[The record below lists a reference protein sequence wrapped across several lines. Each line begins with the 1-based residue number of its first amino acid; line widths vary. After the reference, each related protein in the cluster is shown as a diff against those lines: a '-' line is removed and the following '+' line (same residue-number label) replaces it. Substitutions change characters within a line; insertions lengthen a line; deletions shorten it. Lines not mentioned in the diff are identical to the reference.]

1 MSHASRLL
9 DLAAIVD
16 ELLERIRHVEDVP
29 WEPTREAID
38 AVAQRARHEQHATGR
53 IVRAVTPTRVP
64 SRRDRRR
71 HATTT
76 AGLLAQLGDLA
87 DHTITATGEPTTR
100 TAPESRTPPGSTVV
114 ELLDEL
120 HVDILAT
127 WLRVETATRAE
138 RLIGSA
144 RRSPRRPRS
153 TDAALRGL
161 VGLAADLD
169 EPAVDDLVRTAASWA
184 RQARVALG
192 WDVPA
197 IRLPGSRCPACEGHN
212 TLRALADGSVAW
224 CSGQLIGPTLP
235 ELQPPARWPGAR
247 LHSGPVDVDAADVAR
262 CTQRWNVR
270 RDWRILVDAINH
282 QEAS

>member
-1 MSHASRLL
+1 MSHASRIL

-16 ELLERIRHVEDVP
+16 ELLERVHHVEDVA
-29 WEPTREAID
+29 WTPTREAVE
-38 AVAQRARHEQHATGR
+38 AVAERAGVPAPRR
-53 IVRAVTPTRVP
+53 IGSARTV
-64 SRRDRRR
+64 RR
-71 HATTT
+71 HVATA
-76 AGLLAQLGDLA
+76 AGLLTQLADVA
-87 DHTITATGEPTTR
+87 DHTITATGEPSTR

-120 HVDILAT
+120 HVDIVAT
-127 WLRVETATRAE
+127 WLRVEDAARAGE
-138 RLIGSA
+138 Q
-144 RRSPRRPRS
+144 RSRRPRS

-169 EPAVDDLVRTAASWA
+169 EPSLDALVRTASSWA

-197 IRLPGSRCPACEGHN
+197 IRLPGSRCPSCEGHN

-224 CSGQLIGPTLP
+224 CSGRLIGPAMP
-235 ELQPPARWPGAR
+235 EQQPPPRWPGAR
-247 LHSGPVDVDAADVAR
+247 IHAATVDIDPADVAR